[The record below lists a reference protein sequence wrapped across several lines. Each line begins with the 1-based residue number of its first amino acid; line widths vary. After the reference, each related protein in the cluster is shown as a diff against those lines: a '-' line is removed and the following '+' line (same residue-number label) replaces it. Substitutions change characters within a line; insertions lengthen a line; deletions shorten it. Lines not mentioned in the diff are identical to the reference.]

1 MSSKEQRN
9 GNTQLNSERESVN
22 NRISKLKYL
31 GQSKRVQW
39 DTKRSN
45 RTI

>member
-22 NRISKLKYL
+22 NRISKLKHL